1 MKILSFILGT
11 ILGSFYLVLGT
22 RLPKNEDIVKNVVL
36 DNYQSINVLKNDDKQ
51 DVFLIV
57 PDEFNKLNDMLNDD
71 MYKANK
77 YANILMP
84 IANNLGNL
92 QYVLIAIVGT

>member
-1 MKILSFILGT
+1 MLNGQK
-11 ILGSFYLVLGT
+11 V
-22 RLPKNEDIVKNVVL
+22 VK
-36 DNYQSINVLKNDDKQ
+36 
-51 DVFLIV
+51 VFTHEEKSKE
-57 PDEFNKLNDMLNDD
+57 EFNKLNDMLNDD

-92 QYVLIAIVGT
+92 QYVLIATVGTIVFQRKRLIWKHTFFQVKRKLRNIKSL

>member
-1 MKILSFILGT
+1 MIFTALT
-11 ILGSFYLVLGT
+11 ILTIKKIAGKSSKQFINQQHSLGKVNGYIEEMLNGQKVVKVFT
-22 RLPKNEDIVKNVVL
+22 REEKSKE
-36 DNYQSINVLKNDDKQ
+36 
-51 DVFLIV
+51 
-57 PDEFNKLNDMLNDD
+57 EFNKLNDMLNDD

>member
-1 MKILSFILGT
+1 MIFTALT
-11 ILGSFYLVLGT
+11 ILTTKKIAGKSSKHFINQQHSFGKVNGYIEEMLNGQKV
-22 RLPKNEDIVKNVVL
+22 VK
-36 DNYQSINVLKNDDKQ
+36 
-51 DVFLIV
+51 VFTHEEKSKE
-57 PDEFNKLNDMLNDD
+57 EFNKLNDMLNDD

>member
-1 MKILSFILGT
+1 MIFAALT
-11 ILGSFYLVLGT
+11 ILTTKKIAGKSSKHFINQQHSLG
-22 RLPKNEDIVKNVVL
+22 KVNG
-36 DNYQSINVLKNDDKQ
+36 
-51 DVFLIV
+51 
-57 PDEFNKLNDMLNDD
+57 
-71 MYKANK
+71 YKANK

>member
-1 MKILSFILGT
+1 MLSKIIRENISNLNL
-11 ILGSFYLVLGT
+11 
-22 RLPKNEDIVKNVVL
+22 KEDDIIYFEKE
-36 DNYQSINVLKNDDKQ
+36 
-51 DVFLIV
+51 
-57 PDEFNKLNDMLNDD
+57 EFNKLNDMLNDD